1 MENKLFLP
9 EYRLLQYLLI
19 QLLELL
25 EHLIGFFIFAHFNL
39 YNAQFHAREN
49 STACANCQIIDC
61 QRSPNFN
68 FRAFHVK
75 VLVIMSLDNLLPQIS
90 PAKHH

>member
-1 MENKLFLP
+1 MEKKLFLP

-25 EHLIGFFIFAHFNL
+25 EHLIGFFIFATTHSST
-39 YNAQFHAREN
+39 HVKI

-61 QRSPNFN
+61 QRSHNFN

-75 VLVIMSLDNLLPQIS
+75 VLVIMSLGNLQLPNL
-90 PAKHH
+90 PCN